1 MCDIVC
7 KRTIRQSPESAMA
20 RSTTPVLGNRRH
32 IGKGAILARLEELC
46 DSSTTLVSVTP
57 RYLPYSPAHSS
68 GGSCLIPH
76 LKVTPTNLLPY
87 PQSLFSTIV
96 YLIVMLSRI

>member
-20 RSTTPVLGNRRH
+20 RSTTPVLGNRRQ
-32 IGKGAILARLEELC
+32 IGKGAILARLEELF

-57 RYLPYSPAHSS
+57 ILDTLQP
-68 GGSCLIPH
+68 
-76 LKVTPTNLLPY
+76 
-87 PQSLFSTIV
+87 ST
-96 YLIVMLSRI
+96 L

>member
-20 RSTTPVLGNRRH
+20 RSTTFVLGNRRQ

-46 DSSTTLVSVTP
+46 DSSTALVSVTP
-57 RYLPYSPAHSS
+57 RYLTAQHTLAAGVAHPPS
-68 GGSCLIPH
+68 
-76 LKVTPTNLLPY
+76 
-87 PQSLFSTIV
+87 
-96 YLIVMLSRI
+96 